1 MQNDIQIVNI
11 DEAGNMYFLVS
22 GYMNRGRHEGESG
35 VAVLLFQCHGFQHYR
50 VPFRGGKAEL

>member
-22 GYMNRGRHEGESG
+22 GYMNRDGTRENPVCG
-35 VAVLLFQCHGFQHYR
+35 LLFQCHGFQHYR
-50 VPFRGGKAEL
+50 VPFHGGKAEL